1 MAQKQ
6 PKKEAVTNTPYIYPN
21 FSRYNYP
28 KFGTDDETNVEPAFK
43 FPSWDDGLS
52 GYTKRTYSRKNSY
65 RYEDF
70 DIQLDEE
77 DDMKEDYGLSYN
89 SKDLQEQSEE
99 EKEDGLTK
107 CDELH
112 DDINSAKHDA
122 EADYDRFKSHFSS
135 LLDELRALQQ
145 EIEETERRYLSR
157 KWGAD
162 DELGS
167 EAGSFSESSVLISGF
182 GVGPSPKRSLTS
194 SPTPQ
199 ATSEAPIG
207 GFGSSSRRI
216 LLSSPSAMQAATSP
230 YRKRSASIKSGYEE
244 EEDDDCLSGPG
255 SPNGRRCMGLDEG
268 WTQERVHQ
276 NEWIRC

>member
-1 MAQKQ
+1 MVQKQ
-6 PKKEAVTNTPYIYPN
+6 PKKETATNTPYFYPN

-28 KFGTDDETNVEPAFK
+28 KFGTDDETYAEPVFK

-52 GYTKRTYSRKNSY
+52 SYTKRSYSRKNSQ
-65 RYEDF
+65 RYEEF

-77 DDMKEDYGLSYN
+77 ESTLDDKEGCGLSYDSN
-89 SKDLQEQSEE
+89 DEEEE

-112 DDINSAKHDA
+112 DDINSAKYDA
-122 EADYDRFKSHFSS
+122 QADYDRFKSHFSS
-135 LLDELRALQQ
+135 LSDELRALQQ

-162 DELGS
+162 DES

-194 SPTPQ
+194 SPTPPP
-199 ATSEAPIG
+199 TSEVSIG

>member
-1 MAQKQ
+1 MVQKQ
-6 PKKEAVTNTPYIYPN
+6 PKKEVATNAPYFYPS

-28 KFGTDDETNVEPAFK
+28 KFGTDDETYAEPAFK

-52 GYTKRTYSRKNSY
+52 GYTKRTYPRKNSH

-70 DIQLDEE
+70 D
-77 DDMKEDYGLSYN
+77 
-89 SKDLQEQSEE
+89 
-99 EKEDGLTK
+99 

-112 DDINSAKHDA
+112 DDINSAKYDA
-122 EADYDRFKSHFSS
+122 QADYDRFKSHFSALS
-135 LLDELRALQQ
+135 DELRALQQ
-145 EIEETERRYLSR
+145 EIEETERRYLTR
-157 KWGAD
+157 RWDAD
-162 DELGS
+162 DES

-199 ATSEAPIG
+199 ATSEVSVG

-230 YRKRSASIKSGYEE
+230 YRKRSTSIKSGYEE

-255 SPNGRRCMGLDEG
+255 SPNGRRCMGLDDG

-276 NEWIRC
+276 NEWIR